1 MQEQAPI
8 PKNTLETGIDTASVE
23 VKIAD
28 LESKKAKILKTIE
41 LEESLLKNPEI
52 EDVEKKKILVRIDE
66 LLFKLSAIKKT
77 LNELGGDLDFTA
89 KPAELID
96 DDTARRLEEAGRQ
109 GL

>member
-1 MQEQAPI
+1 MNEQAPT

-41 LEESLLKNPEI
+41 LEESLLKNPKI
-52 EDVEKKKILVRIDE
+52 EDVEKKKILGRIDE
-66 LLFKLSAIKKT
+66 MLFKLRAVNNT
-77 LNELGGDLDFTA
+77 RQELGGDLDFTA
-89 KPAELID
+89 KPAELVD
-96 DDTARRLEEAGRQ
+96 DDTAMRLEEAGRL